1 MVLTELF
8 SVPDDL
14 ANRSFC
20 RSYISRVQLKS
31 NWTFGERLPASNQ
44 EAVRECRLDLLK
56 RL

>member
-44 EAVRECRLDLLK
+44 DAVRECRLVLLK
-56 RL
+56 KL